1 MSPSQ
6 GVIVDVPPGCTW
18 ADYTRVLALANG
30 VDRELSDDEIDFL
43 LWERTAW
50 PVADFEYVRDQLIG
64 EFLKDEGERNVSGEQ
79 ELQVLEPVDEL
90 PEDRSIR
97 ARQSKWDAIIEL
109 TQELADKDPG
119 KWLPI
124 TRPKNFA

>member
-1 MSPSQ
+1 MIPPE

-30 VDRELSDDEIDFL
+30 VDRELSDDEIDVL

-64 EFLKDEGERNVSGEQ
+64 EFLKMKENG
-79 ELQVLEPVDEL
+79 
-90 PEDRSIR
+90 
-97 ARQSKWDAIIEL
+97 
-109 TQELADKDPG
+109 T
-119 KWLPI
+119 
-124 TRPKNFA
+124 